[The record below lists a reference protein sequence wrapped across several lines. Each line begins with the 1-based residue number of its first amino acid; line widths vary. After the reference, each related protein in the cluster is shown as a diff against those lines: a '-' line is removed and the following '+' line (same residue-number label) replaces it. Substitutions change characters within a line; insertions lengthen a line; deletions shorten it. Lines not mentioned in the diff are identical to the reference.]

1 MSRKPR
7 GWLGLWAGGIRHAG
21 LYFIELCV
29 SRGGPGVGNS
39 LGLRESLV
47 LGMLG

>member
-1 MSRKPR
+1 M
-7 GWLGLWAGGIRHAG
+7 GWLGLRAGGIRRGG

-29 SRGGPGVGNS
+29 SRWGPEVGNF